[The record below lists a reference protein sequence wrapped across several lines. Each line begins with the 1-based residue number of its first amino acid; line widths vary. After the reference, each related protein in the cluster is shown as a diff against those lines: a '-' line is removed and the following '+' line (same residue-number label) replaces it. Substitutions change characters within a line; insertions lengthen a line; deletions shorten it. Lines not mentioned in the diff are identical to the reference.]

1 VVPPVVLDLETSG
14 HASTDDVRDAQRFL
28 LPPIEG
34 SPPMSCLPT
43 PTSEAYRSGGNSI
56 RRPKTPTAPQNAGG
70 AAFSDQERDR
80 SGATSAAENP
90 SGANSGNKNS
100 SEPSVDLEL
109 DFKVF
114 INSGKC
120 VLHTRDTRND
130 EMLRRMKKERS
141 FSSTI
146 LDSTTNANPHQP
158 SPAPARKPG
167 RPDMR
172 HNASTSRLRVLANNT
187 AQMAV
192 DLTIFHIPGLDIKVY
207 YESKTVHEELLHIP
221 TASNTS
227 ASPAS
232 SAANK

>member
-1 VVPPVVLDLETSG
+1 LE
-14 HASTDDVRDAQRFL
+14 
-28 LPPIEG
+28 
-34 SPPMSCLPT
+34 
-43 PTSEAYRSGGNSI
+43 
-56 RRPKTPTAPQNAGG
+56 
-70 AAFSDQERDR
+70 QERDR

-90 SGANSGNKNS
+90 SGAGGGNKNS

-120 VLHTRDTRND
+120 VLHTRDTRSD

-146 LDSTTNANPHQP
+146 LDTTANPHQP

-192 DLTIFHIPGLDIKVY
+192 DLTIFHIPGLDVKVY
-207 YESKTVHEELLHIP
+207 YESKTVHEEPLHIP
-221 TASNTS
+221 TSASTS

>member
-1 VVPPVVLDLETSG
+1 
-14 HASTDDVRDAQRFL
+14 
-28 LPPIEG
+28 
-34 SPPMSCLPT
+34 MSCLPT
-43 PTSEAYRSGGNSI
+43 PTSDAYRGGAGGT
-56 RRPKTPTAPQNAGG
+56 RRPRTPTSSIAGG
-70 AAFSDQERDR
+70 GPSLLEQERDR

-90 SGANSGNKNS
+90 SGVGCGTRNS

-141 FSSTI
+141 FSSSV
-146 LDSTTNANPHQP
+146 LDTAANPHQP

-167 RPDMR
+167 RADMR

-192 DLTIFHIPGLDIKVY
+192 DLTIFHIPGLDVKVY
-207 YESKTVHEELLHIP
+207 YESKTVHEETLHIP
-221 TASNTS
+221 TPINAS
-227 ASPAS
+227 ASPVS
-232 SAANK
+232 SATNKSVLFYSF